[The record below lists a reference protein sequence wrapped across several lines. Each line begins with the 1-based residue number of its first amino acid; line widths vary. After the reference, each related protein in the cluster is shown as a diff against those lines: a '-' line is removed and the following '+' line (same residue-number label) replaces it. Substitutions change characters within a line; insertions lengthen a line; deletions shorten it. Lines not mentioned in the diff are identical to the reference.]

1 MNFFA
6 PGIAIGIVSA
16 TRTAFQMLQL
26 KMKKEKTDRRL
37 FFFRSDLFSFWVLA
51 FFFPGLLLGFSS
63 CLVASVA
70 FWLLWLLW
78 LRFRSFF
85 VYPIASLKRP
95 GVRLESK

>member
-1 MNFFA
+1 MLTDMESYVFNTEGIFFQ
-6 PGIAIGIVSA
+6 V
-16 TRTAFQMLQL
+16 
-26 KMKKEKTDRRL
+26 L
-37 FFFRSDLFSFWVLA
+37 FFFVPFWVLS
-51 FFFPGLLLGFSS
+51 FFVLPCLLLGFSS
-63 CLVASVA
+63 CLVASVV